1 MAKRHVE
8 EYYNKVASQYKEMS
22 DNIKELEERLS
33 DNMSS
38 YDVIEN
44 MKKIVEPVK
53 DNYMTLSWIMFL
65 LNMPNNKS
73 KAERYRK
80 QGMSVLKKA
89 NPELE
94 NAPKDIINRNEN
106 SINELQQLI

>member
-8 EYYNKVASQYKEMS
+8 EYYNKIAEQYKEMS

-53 DNYMTLSWIMFL
+53 ENYMTLSWIMFL
-65 LNMPNNKS
+65 LNMPNNK
-73 KAERYRK
+73 
-80 QGMSVLKKA
+80 KKVT
-89 NPELE
+89 
-94 NAPKDIINRNEN
+94 IIKIFCVIRNFGVP
-106 SINELQQLI
+106 LHVFA